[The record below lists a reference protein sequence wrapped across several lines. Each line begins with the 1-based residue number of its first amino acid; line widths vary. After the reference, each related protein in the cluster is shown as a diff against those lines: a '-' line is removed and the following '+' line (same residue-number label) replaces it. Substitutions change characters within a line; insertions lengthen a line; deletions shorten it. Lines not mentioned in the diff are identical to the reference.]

1 MHIQGSMEF
10 VMMWS
15 CPCGQM
21 RTQPS
26 VPNISHRR
34 VFHRAH
40 RYTISSMQRQR
51 AASKKED
58 NSEDSSAKSEEV
70 SPWKLMGRVVSEQ
83 SLGFDDRVQHGLILS
98 ASARESGIPLEDFE
112 TNVEVRNAPVLFL
125 IRC

>member
-1 MHIQGSMEF
+1 
-10 VMMWS
+10 
-15 CPCGQM
+15 
-21 RTQPS
+21 
-26 VPNISHRR
+26 
-34 VFHRAH
+34 
-40 RYTISSMQRQR
+40 MQRQR